1 MQGETNH
8 WTILLQLGYEIKR
21 VFAWI
26 ETSFPIIVT
35 IKIEIKSMG
44 EEYAYK
50 FLVQLDRIT
59 DLSRILWEILI
70 IHRTREGKRRKKRF
84 KYQGF
89 RVSSVFLISRIG
101 ESISSRIELIVLY
114 LNTRFLSLFLH
125 VSSPILFRK
134 IYKSLS
140 YHSSIRS
147 LEKSMHASAS
157 PETIL
162 RTF

>member
-89 RVSSVFLISRIG
+89 RVSSVFLISRIDIL
-101 ESISSRIELIVLY
+101 ENDWID

>member
-89 RVSSVFLISRIG
+89 QVSSVFLISRIDIL
-101 ESISSRIELIVLY
+101 ENDWID